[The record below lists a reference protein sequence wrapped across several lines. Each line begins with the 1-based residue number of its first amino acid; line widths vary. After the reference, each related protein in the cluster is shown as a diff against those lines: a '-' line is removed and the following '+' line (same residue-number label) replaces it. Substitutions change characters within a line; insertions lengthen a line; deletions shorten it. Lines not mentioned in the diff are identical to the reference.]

1 MIQLQ
6 MESSGLNGSLYEASS
21 LHSLHYGQFFK
32 PPRRKSRF
40 AFGRTFYDDEDED
53 DREDVGEEAAP
64 GRIKYHNYV
73 YVSEDESEGTARS
86 GSRTGNGRTGGRT
99 KSKEGGPRRSKSKS
113 PLTTETEMSEKEV
126 G

>member
-1 MIQLQ
+1 
-6 MESSGLNGSLYEASS
+6 MESAGLNESLYDDTSS
-21 LHSLHYGQFFK
+21 LHSLHYGQFSK

-40 AFGRTFYDDEDED
+40 AFGRTYYDED
-53 DREDVGEEAAP
+53 DDDDDERGEGGEKPVP

-86 GSRTGNGRTGGRT
+86 GSRTSNTRTAGRT
-99 KSKEGGPRRSKSKS
+99 KRKGRNLRRGKSKS

-126 G
+126 RK